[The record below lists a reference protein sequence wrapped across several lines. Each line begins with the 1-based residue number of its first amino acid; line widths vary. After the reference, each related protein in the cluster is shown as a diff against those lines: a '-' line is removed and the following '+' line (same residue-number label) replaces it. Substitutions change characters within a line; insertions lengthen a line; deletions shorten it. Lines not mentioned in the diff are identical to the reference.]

1 MINQTTIEKIIDTAD
16 IADVVGEFVTLK
28 RRGVNLMG
36 NCPFH
41 DEKTP
46 SFVVS
51 PTKGIFKCF
60 GCGKAGNSAGFIMEH
75 NGLSYP
81 EALRWLAA
89 KYNIEIEEERS
100 NLAEIAQQKS
110 EREALLT
117 ALSFANKYYI
127 NLLQHDDE
135 GKTIGKAYFIE
146 RGLRED
152 TIEKFELGYANKEW
166 HHFYETAIKNGFQAS
181 ILENAGLIKK
191 KEKKDD
197 SEAETQKDEYYD
209 VYRQRVIFPIHD
221 ITGRV
226 IAFGARQLKKDDRSP
241 KYINSPENEVYHKS
255 RVLYGMFQA
264 KKAIREKDCCYLTE
278 GYLDVVT
285 LHQNGIENAVASSG
299 TSLTQEQVKL
309 ISRFT
314 DNITMLYDGDAAGI
328 KAAMRGTDIILENNL
343 NIRIVVFP
351 EGEDPDSYCKKM
363 GGAAFEEYIKA
374 SQMDFIIFKTRHLL
388 TESAGD
394 PIKKATVIREV
405 VESIAK
411 IPDPIKRSVFIKTTT
426 TMLDVDE
433 AVLIAASNKIRLK
446 SNETIVKQIDRE
458 FENLRI
464 TEDGISQTHF
474 NIDEHREKAIIRSLI
489 LFGNLPLNEDN
500 LVVKFIL
507 EEIEADGLEF
517 RNEHFNNL
525 IHATKIH
532 FDSNGFVDEY
542 FYKNNEV
549 TTQIAA
555 DIILDSQKHL
565 LSPRWETEAEKLIKS
580 ELDNYKN
587 EVVFNLNYL
596 KLSHITKLL
605 KQNIEKLK
613 HTLIEEEQI
622 QLMEVQKTLLGVRT
636 QLASLHGITIH

>member
-1 MINQTTIEKIIDTAD
+1 MIAQTTIEKILDTAD
-16 IADVVGEFVTLK
+16 IADVVGEFVNLK

-60 GCGKAGNSAGFIMEH
+60 GCGKAGNSAGFVMEH

-110 EREALLT
+110 DREALLT
-117 ALSFANKYYI
+117 AISFANKYFI
-127 NLLQHDDE
+127 DLLQNDSE
-135 GKTIGKAYFIE
+135 GQTIGKTYFAE

-152 TIEKFELGYANKEW
+152 TIEKFELGYSKKEW
-166 HHFYETAIKNGFQAS
+166 RHFFDKAVKGGFDIA
-181 ILENAGLIKK
+181 ILEKVGLVKK
-191 KEKKDD
+191 KDKK
-197 SEAETQKDEYYD
+197 AETDPDDYFD
-209 VYRQRVIFPIHD
+209 VYRERVIFPIHD
-221 ITGRV
+221 IIGRV

-241 KYINSPENEVYHKS
+241 KYINSPESEVYHKS
-255 RVLYGMFQA
+255 RVLYGLFQA

-314 DNITMLYDGDAAGI
+314 ENVTMLYDGDTAGI

-363 GGAAFEEYIKA
+363 GGAAFENYIQT

-388 TESAGD
+388 DESAGD

-411 IPDPIKRSVFIKTTT
+411 IPDPIKRSVFIKTTAS
-426 TMLDVDE
+426 MLDADE

-446 SNETIVKQIDRE
+446 NNESYVKQIDRE
-458 FENLRI
+458 FENLSI
-464 TEDGISQTHF
+464 NEDGITQTPI

-489 LFGNLPLNEDN
+489 LFGNLPLNDDS

-517 RNEHFNNL
+517 KNFQYNAL
-525 IHATKIH
+525 IHATKIY
-532 FDSNGFVDEY
+532 FEANGFVDEY
-542 FYKNNEV
+542 FYKNNES

-555 DIILDSQKHL
+555 AIILDAQKHL
-565 LSPRWETEAEKLIKS
+565 LSPRWESDTEKLIKS

-596 KLSHITKLL
+596 KLSHISKLL
-605 KQNIEKLK
+605 KQNNEKLK
-613 HTLIEEEQI
+613 ITENVDEQI
-622 QLMEVQKTLLGVRT
+622 QLMEIQKTLLDVRT
-636 QLASLHGITIH
+636 QLAFLHGITIH